1 MDGSQW
7 SVRLEKLH
15 QIESLLKLSSSWLKY
30 STGKGK
36 LLENE
41 KEASK
46 KSI

>member
-1 MDGSQW
+1 M
-7 SVRLEKLH
+7 RLEKLH
-15 QIESLLKLSSSWLKY
+15 QIESLLELSGSWMKY
-30 STGKGK
+30 STGKGQ